1 MSTTPTIGWA
11 QRLDKLYLNVELPDP
26 KDVDLRLEPDGFSVF
41 ATKDDVHYEAEIEL
55 FDNVDVEGSKFHIV
69 ETGIVYVI
77 QKAEKKWWTRL
88 YKQQGKPPAFI
99 KFDRDILAAFDDEDD
114 ENDEGRT
121 VDFSKFKMAR
131 DDPDEE
137 EFKDEDDEA
146 KPSTSAA

>member
-1 MSTTPTIGWA
+1 MSSTPTIGWA

-26 KDVDLRLEPDGFSVF
+26 KDVDLRLEPDGFSVLPLKMTSI
-41 ATKDDVHYEAEIEL
+41 TKLKLNCLIM
-55 FDNVDVEGSKFHIV
+55 SM
-69 ETGIVYVI
+69 
-77 QKAEKKWWTRL
+77 
-88 YKQQGKPPAFI
+88 
-99 KFDRDILAAFDDEDD
+99 DILAAFDDEDD